1 MAATL
6 NGYGDNVFRGSIAS
20 PYLEKEGLT
29 VDVLKTNWAHDNVLC
44 DKVSYNSIV
53 YYYVD
58 NDISFMIQM
67 IIILLLLLL
76 WSLS

>member
-44 DKVSYNSIV
+44 DKVSYNSFVMMCTIMMML
-53 YYYVD
+53 
-58 NDISFMIQM
+58 IF
-67 IIILLLLLL
+67 IL
-76 WSLS
+76 

>member
-20 PYLEKEGLT
+20 PYLEKEGLN

-53 YYYVD
+53 MMCT
-58 NDISFMIQM
+58 IMMTMMFIF
-67 IIILLLLLL
+67 IL
-76 WSLS
+76 